1 LSATFQEKIGLVA
14 VELTRERVRFW
25 GIRSGLSVLDQGLTS
40 GAGFLLN
47 LFLARWLTSDGYG
60 AFAVGFATLLFLS
73 GYHNVLLLEPM
84 TVLGPARY
92 SAELTGYFWGQLKVH
107 SILVVPL
114 SVAILLVAAG
124 MAVFGAQHALVT
136 ATAGSAVALP
146 FVLLFWLVRRMCY
159 VVQRPS
165 IAVWA
170 GVVYVALM
178 VAGAFALH
186 TKGWLGS
193 GGAFVLMAAA
203 SVLAAFLPLRQLGL
217 LSRGMAGSPWK
228 TVAAEN
234 WNYGRWLVAS
244 AVLYP
249 LSSQAQTYL
258 AAGIMGLGA
267 AGILRAMQI
276 PALVM
281 TQIVSAAALVMLPPM
296 SQEFGMGRTE
306 KLKKKAVFSTFA
318 LTGMAMLYELLL
330 AIFAKPLEHILF
342 GGKFAEYA
350 WLIPVLGLV
359 PVFTAF
365 GMGFSM
371 ALRAV
376 QKPHFDLIANAV
388 AAPIGVLTAVL
399 FIRLWGIGGAA
410 FSLVAGS
417 AAMGVVLVWSF
428 VRLHKRV
435 V

>member
-1 LSATFQEKIGLVA
+1 
-14 VELTRERVRFW
+14 
-25 GIRSGLSVLDQGLTS
+25 
-40 GAGFLLN
+40 
-47 LFLARWLTSDGYG
+47 
-60 AFAVGFATLLFLS
+60 
-73 GYHNVLLLEPM
+73 
-84 TVLGPARY
+84 
-92 SAELTGYFWGQLKVH
+92 
-107 SILVVPL
+107 
-114 SVAILLVAAG
+114 
-124 MAVFGAQHALVT
+124 
-136 ATAGSAVALP
+136 
-146 FVLLFWLVRRMCY
+146 MCY
-159 VVQRPS
+159 VVKRPS

-217 LSRGMAGSPWK
+217 LSRGIAGSPWK

-342 GGKFAEYA
+342 GGKFADYA
-350 WLIPVLGLV
+350 WLIPILGLV

-365 GMGFSM
+365 GVGFSM

-399 FIRLWGIGGAA
+399 FIRLWGIAGAA

-435 V
+435 F

>member
-1 LSATFQEKIGLVA
+1 MSATFQEKIGLA
-14 VELTRERVRFW
+14 GVELTRERVRFW
-25 GIRSGLSVLDQGLTS
+25 GIRSGLSVLDQGLAS

-217 LSRGMAGSPWK
+217 LSRGIAGSPWK

-281 TQIVSAAALVMLPPM
+281 TQIV
-296 SQEFGMGRTE
+296 
-306 KLKKKAVFSTFA
+306 
-318 LTGMAMLYELLL
+318 MAMLYELLL

-365 GMGFSM
+365 GVGFSM

-376 QKPHFDLIANAV
+376 QKPHFDLIANAF

-435 V
+435 F